1 MCNSLYACIS
11 LIKIVYLCMENLFR
25 MALDYGAY
33 IAMAGIG
40 LYAIFVG
47 EIISIFNYMLEP
59 SGQAL
64 LDDFIKPPVEPTA
77 KILQFISIGVA
88 PGLVMSATSFMIARR
103 FGSKQ
108 IGWLIIAGGL
118 VLLIGMFYANTMI
131 DGIEKDLR
139 VFTVTVTP
147 PLFMAV
153 SIPMMVVGALLFRIK
168 KRPKKYF

>member
-1 MCNSLYACIS
+1 MT
-11 LIKIVYLCMENLFR
+11 NLFR
-25 MALDYGAY
+25 MALQYGAY

-47 EIISIFNYMLEP
+47 EMISIFNYMLEP
-59 SGQAL
+59 SGEAL
-64 LDDFIKPPVEPTA
+64 LDDFIKPPVDA
-77 KILQFISIGVA
+77 SGKILQFISIGVA
-88 PGLVMSATSFMIARR
+88 PGLVMTATSYLIARK

-108 IGWLIIAGGL
+108 TGWLIIIGGL

-131 DGIEKDLR
+131 DGIEKDFR
-139 VFTVTVTP
+139 VFAFTIPP

-153 SIPMMVVGALLFRIK
+153 SIPMMIVGALLFRIK

>member
-1 MCNSLYACIS
+1 
-11 LIKIVYLCMENLFR
+11 
-25 MALDYGAY
+25 MALQYGAY

-47 EIISIFNYMLEP
+47 EMISIFNYMLEP
-59 SGQAL
+59 SGDAL
-64 LDDFIKPPVEPTA
+64 LDDFIKPPVDA
-77 KILQFISIGVA
+77 SGKILQFISIGAA
-88 PGLVMSATSFMIARR
+88 PGLVMSATSYMIAKK

-139 VFTVTVTP
+139 VFTVTITP

>member
-1 MCNSLYACIS
+1 
-11 LIKIVYLCMENLFR
+11 
-25 MALDYGAY
+25 MALQYGAY

-47 EIISIFNYMLEP
+47 EMISIFNYMLEP
-59 SGQAL
+59 SGEAL
-64 LDDFIKPPVEPTA
+64 LDDFIKPQIEPSG

-88 PGLVMSATSFMIARR
+88 PGLVMSATSYMLARK

-153 SIPMMVVGALLFRIK
+153 SIPMMIVGALLFRLK
-168 KRPKKYF
+168 KRPKRYF

>member
-1 MCNSLYACIS
+1 
-11 LIKIVYLCMENLFR
+11 MENLFR
-25 MALDYGAY
+25 MALQYGAY

-47 EIISIFNYMLEP
+47 EMISIFNYMLEP
-59 SGQAL
+59 SGEAL
-64 LDDFIKPPVEPTA
+64 LDDFIKPPVDA
-77 KILQFISIGVA
+77 SGKILQFISIGVA
-88 PGLVMSATSFMIARR
+88 PGLVMSATSYMIARK

-139 VFTVTVTP
+139 VFTVTITP

-153 SIPMMVVGALLFRIK
+153 SIPMMIVGALLFRLK
-168 KRPKKYF
+168 KRPKRYF

>member
-1 MCNSLYACIS
+1 
-11 LIKIVYLCMENLFR
+11 
-25 MALDYGAY
+25 MALQYGAY

-47 EIISIFNYMLEP
+47 EIISIFNFMLEP

-88 PGLVMSATSFMIARR
+88 PGLVMSATSFLIARR

-131 DGIEKDLR
+131 DGIEKDRFIEFSLND
-139 VFTVTVTP
+139 TSNYKI
-147 PLFMAV
+147 
-153 SIPMMVVGALLFRIK
+153 SINNHQTNTNKSNHHCYKCRTS
-168 KRPKKYF
+168 